1 MAIKSRKHS
10 TPGYTQMSTVLAAM
24 LLPAA
29 AAHAADAVPAE
40 PVNSGRVMQEVRV
53 EGTKDNEFK
62 ADRANSAKYTELLVN
77 TPQTITVIKKEL
89 IEQQG
94 AVTLAEA
101 LRNTPGV
108 GAFFLGENGNTNT
121 GDAIFMRGFDAS
133 SSIYVD
139 GVRDMGSIS
148 RDIFNVEQIDIVKG
162 PAGTDGGRGS
172 PTGSINLGSKQA
184 TMQDAYSGIVTAGS
198 GQQKR
203 ATADLNRVIDVNSG
217 TAFRLNLLA
226 QDSGNPAR
234 DVIKNKRWAV
244 APTIGFGLGSPTRL
258 SLSYLHVDQ
267 DNVPDGGVPTIG
279 LPGYTSPGA
288 SKANPGDTRQY
299 LNSAQ
304 RVDPRGFYGSTSDY
318 DQVKADMAT
327 IRVDHDFS
335 PTVKLQNTARY
346 GKTKQDYLLSAFR
359 GNADNLVTDI
369 PPTKIAPAV
378 VLPASQWTLKRPDL
392 RTIKDQENQ
401 LLTNQ
406 TTVTFDFDGA
416 GMKHTAVAG
425 LEFINEKQLTYGYDT
440 LSLGVLAD
448 ANLYNPNPDA
458 PFKTAPAPK
467 RNGVYGDATTNTQA
481 LYLFDT
487 AKLGNQWMFSG
498 GVRVDHFRT
507 SYNAVVLT
515 TATSNPGTPAG
526 VFLPVKLDLADTLLT
541 GKLSAL
547 YKPTENSS
555 VYATVATS
563 KQPPG
568 GGTFVLSTS
577 ASSAANPKFDP
588 QATVTKEIG
597 GKWDLLK
604 QKLAL
609 AGAIYRT
616 DVRNEIEQDPTDLL
630 YYQTGKK
637 RVDGIEVSLT
647 GELARNWL
655 ISGGYS
661 HMKTKVT
668 SGKVMTAAGE
678 NALSYTPKDSFTV
691 WTSYTL
697 PMGLKLGGGAN
708 YVGKLLRGTDG
719 AVGTPAYA
727 DAYWV
732 VNAMAAYQVTR
743 NIELQVNINNV
754 FDKDYIQAINKSGY
768 RYTPGAPRSGSVTAN
783 FRF

>member
-1 MAIKSRKHS
+1 MMAIKSRKHS
-10 TPGYTQMSTVLAAM
+10 TSAYSQMSTVLAAM

-29 AAHAADAVPAE
+29 AAHAADATPAP
-40 PVNSGRVMQEVRV
+40 PVASGGVMQEVRV
-53 EGTKDNEFK
+53 EGTKENDFK
-62 ADRANSAKYTELLVN
+62 ADRATSNKYTELLVN

-94 AVTLAEA
+94 AVTLADA

-121 GDAIFMRGFDAS
+121 GDAIYMRGFDAS

-172 PTGSINLGSKQA
+172 PTGSVNLSSKQA
-184 TMQDAYSGIVTAGS
+184 SMQDAYSGIVTAGS
-198 GQQKR
+198 GKQKR
-203 ATADLNRVIDVNSG
+203 ATADLNKVIDYNSG
-217 TAFRLNLLA
+217 TAFRLNVLA

-234 DVIKNKRWAV
+234 DVVKNKRWAV
-244 APTIGFGLGSPTRL
+244 APTIGFGIGSPTRVSL
-258 SLSYLHVDQ
+258 SLLHVDQ
-267 DNVPDGGVPTIG
+267 DNIPDGGVPTIG
-279 LPGYTSPGA
+279 LPGYTSPD
-288 SKANPGDTRQY
+288 SANTVVAKRRLY
-299 LNSAQ
+299 LNDAQ
-304 RVDPRGFYGSTSDY
+304 RVDPSGFYGSTSDY
-318 DQVKADMAT
+318 DKVKADMAT
-327 IRVDHDFS
+327 VRIDHDFS
-335 PTVKLQNTARY
+335 PSVKLQNMSRY
-346 GKTKQDYLLSAFR
+346 GKTQQDYLLSAFR
-359 GNADNLVTDI
+359 GNAANLVTE
-369 PPTKIAPAV
+369 TAVGV
-378 VLPASQWTLKRPDL
+378 VLPAAQWTLKRPDL

-406 TTVTFDFDGA
+406 TTVTFDFNGA

-440 LSLGVLAD
+440 ASLGVLAD
-448 ANLYNPNPDA
+448 ANLYHPNPDA
-458 PFKTAPAPK
+458 AFKTPSAPK

-487 AKLGNQWMFSG
+487 AKLGEQWMFSG
-498 GVRVDHFRT
+498 GVRVDHYRT
-507 SYNAVVLT
+507 SYDAVVLT
-515 TATSNPGTPAG
+515 TATSNPPVPAG

-547 YKPTENSS
+547 YKPTESSS

-568 GGTFVLSTS
+568 GGTFQLSTS

-588 QATVTKEIG
+588 QSTVTKEIG

-647 GELARNWL
+647 GEIARNWL

-668 SGKVMTAAGE
+668 SGKVMTASGD
-678 NALSYTPKDSFTV
+678 NSLSYTPKDSFTV

-732 VNAMAAYQVTR
+732 VNAMAAYPVTR
-743 NIELQVNINNV
+743 NIELQLNINNV

-768 RYTPGAPRSGSVTAN
+768 RYTPGAPRSGSLTAN

>member
-24 LLPAA
+24 LLPVA
-29 AAHAADAVPAE
+29 AAHAADAAPAL
-40 PVNSGRVMQEVRV
+40 PIGGVMKEVRV
-53 EGTKDNEFK
+53 EGVKENEFK

-139 GVRDMGSIS
+139 GVRDIGSIS
-148 RDIFNVEQIDIVKG
+148 RDTFNIEQIDIVKG

-198 GQQKR
+198 GKQKR
-203 ATADLNRVIDVNSG
+203 ATADLNKVIDVNSG
-217 TAFRLNLLA
+217 AAFRLNVLA

-234 DVIKNKRWAV
+234 DVVKNKRWAV
-244 APTIGFGLGSPTRL
+244 APTVGLGIGSPTRL
-258 SLSYLHVDQ
+258 TLSYLHVDQ

-279 LPGYTSPGA
+279 LPGYTSPD
-288 SKANPGDTRQY
+288 SNNPNVAKRRLY
-299 LNSAQ
+299 LNDAAP
-304 RVDPRGFYGSTSDY
+304 VDPRGFYGSTSDY
-318 DQVKADMAT
+318 DKVKADMAT
-327 IRVDHDFS
+327 VRIDHDFS
-335 PTVKLQNTARY
+335 PSVKLQNTARY
-346 GKTKQDYLLSAFR
+346 GKTSQDYLLSAFLA
-359 GNADNLVTDI
+359 NAANLVTE
-369 PPTKIAPAV
+369 TAAGA
-378 VLPASQWTLKRPDL
+378 VLPASQWTLKRPNL

-406 TTVTFDFDGA
+406 TTLTFDFNGA

-425 LEFINEKQLTYGYDT
+425 LEFISEKQLNLGYDAA
-440 LSLGVLAD
+440 SLGVLSD
-448 ANLYNPNPDA
+448 ASLYNPNPAA
-458 PFKTAPAPK
+458 PFKSPLAQK
-467 RNGVYGDATTNTQA
+467 RNAVYSDTTTTTQA

-487 AKLGNQWMFSG
+487 AKLGDKWMFSG
-498 GVRVDHFRT
+498 GVRMDHYRT
-507 SYNAVVLT
+507 DYNAVVLT

-526 VFLPVKLDLADTLLT
+526 VFLPVKLGLGDTLLT

-555 VYATVATS
+555 VYATVAS
-563 KQPPG
+563 NKQPPG
-568 GGTFVLSTS
+568 GGTFQLSTS

-588 QATVTKEIG
+588 QVTSTKEIG

-637 RVDGIEVSLT
+637 RVDGIEISLT
-647 GELARNWL
+647 GEIARNWL
-655 ISGGYS
+655 ISGGYA
-661 HMKTKVT
+661 HMKTSVT

-678 NALSYTPKDSFTV
+678 NALSYTPEDSFTV

-719 AVGTPAYA
+719 AVGTPAFA
-727 DAYWV
+727 DAYLV

-743 NIELQVNINNV
+743 NIELQVNINNL
-754 FDKDYIQAINKSGY
+754 FDKTYIQAINKSGY

-783 FRF
+783 IRF

>member
-1 MAIKSRKHS
+1 MMAIKSRKHS
-10 TPGYTQMSTVLAAM
+10 TPAVTQMSTVLAAM

-29 AAHAADAVPAE
+29 AAHAADAIPAP
-40 PVNSGRVMQEVRV
+40 PVSGGVMQEVRV
-53 EGTKDNEFK
+53 EGSKENDFK
-62 ADRANSAKYTELLVN
+62 ADRATSAKYTELLVN

-94 AVTLAEA
+94 AVTLADA

-108 GAFFLGENGNTNT
+108 GAFFLGENGSTNT
-121 GDAIFMRGFDAS
+121 GDAIYMRGFDAS

-139 GVRDMGSIS
+139 GIRDMGSIS

-172 PTGSINLGSKQA
+172 PTGSVNLSSKQA
-184 TMQDAYSGIVTAGS
+184 MMQDAYSGIVTAGS
-198 GQQKR
+198 GKQQR
-203 ATADLNRVIDVNSG
+203 ATADLNKVIDYNSG

-234 DVIKNKRWAV
+234 DVVKNKRWAV
-244 APTIGFGLGSPTRL
+244 APTIGFGIGSPTRVSL
-258 SLSYLHVDQ
+258 SLLHVDQ

-279 LPGYTSPGA
+279 LPGYTSPD
-288 SKANPGDTRQY
+288 SANPVVAKRRPY
-299 LNSAQ
+299 LNDAQ

-318 DQVKADMAT
+318 DKVKADMAT
-327 IRVDHDFS
+327 VRLEHDFS
-335 PTVKLQNTARY
+335 PAVKLQNMTRY
-346 GKTKQDYLLSAFR
+346 GKTQQDYLLSAFR
-359 GNADNLVTDI
+359 GNAANLVTE
-369 PPTKIAPAV
+369 TKAGV
-378 VLPASQWTLKRPDL
+378 VLPASEWTLARPDL

-425 LEFINEKQLTYGYDT
+425 LEFINEKQLTYGYDAA
-440 LSLGVLAD
+440 SLGKLAP
-448 ANLYNPNPDA
+448 ANLYHPDPNA
-458 PFKTAPAPK
+458 PFETAPAPK
-467 RNGVYGDATTNTQA
+467 RNAVYGDTTVNTQA

-487 AKLGNQWMFSG
+487 AKLGEQWMFSG
-498 GVRVDHFRT
+498 GIRADHYT
-507 SYNAVVLT
+507 TNYSGTVLT

-526 VFLPVKLDLADTLLT
+526 VFLPVKLDLGDTLWT
-541 GKLSAL
+541 GKFSAL
-547 YKPTENSS
+547 YKPTANSS

-568 GGTFVLSTS
+568 GGTLVLSTTANS
-577 ASSAANPKFDP
+577 VSNPKFDP
-588 QATVTKEIG
+588 QSTTTKEIG

-609 AGAIYRT
+609 AAAIYRT

-637 RVDGIEVSLT
+637 RVDGVEISLT
-647 GELARNWL
+647 GEIARNWL
-655 ISGGYS
+655 ISGGYA
-661 HMKTKVT
+661 HMKTSVT
-668 SGKVMTAAGE
+668 SGKVMTASNE
-678 NALSYTPKDSFTV
+678 NVLSYTPKDSFTV

-697 PMGLKLGGGAN
+697 PMGLKIGGGAN
-708 YVGKLLRGTDG
+708 YVGKLQRGTDG

-743 NIELQVNINNV
+743 NIELQLNINNV

-768 RYTPGAPRSGSVTAN
+768 RYTPGAPRSGSLTAN
-783 FRF
+783 IRF

>member
-1 MAIKSRKHS
+1 
-10 TPGYTQMSTVLAAM
+10 
-24 LLPAA
+24 
-29 AAHAADAVPAE
+29 
-40 PVNSGRVMQEVRV
+40 MQEVRV
-53 EGTKDNEFK
+53 EGVKENEFK
-62 ADRANSAKYTELLVN
+62 ADRANSTKYTELLVN

-94 AVTLAEA
+94 AVTLADA

-121 GDAIFMRGFDAS
+121 GDAIYMRGFDAS

-139 GVRDMGSIS
+139 GLRDMGSIS
-148 RDIFNVEQIDIVKG
+148 RDIFNIEQIDIVKG

-203 ATADLNRVIDVNSG
+203 ATADLNKVIDVNSG

-244 APTIGFGLGSPTRL
+244 APTIGFGIGSPTRV

-279 LPGYTSPGA
+279 LPGYTSPD
-288 SKANPGDTRQY
+288 SKNNVVAKRRLY
-299 LNSAQ
+299 LNDAM

-318 DQVKADMAT
+318 DKVKADMAT
-327 IRVDHDFS
+327 VRIDHDFS
-335 PTVKLQNTARY
+335 PSVKLQNMTRY
-346 GKTKQDYLLSAFR
+346 GKTQQDYLLSAFR
-359 GNADNLVTDI
+359 GNAANLVTE
-369 PPTKIAPAV
+369 TAAGV
-378 VLPASQWTLKRPDL
+378 VLPVAQWSLKRPDL

-401 LLTNQ
+401 LLANQ

-425 LEFINEKQLTYGYDT
+425 LEFINEKQLTYGYDAP
-440 LSLGVLAD
+440 SLGELPE
-448 ANLYNPNPDA
+448 ANLYSPNPDA
-458 PFKTAPAPK
+458 PFKRAPAPK
-467 RNGVYGDATTNTQA
+467 RNGVYGDASTNTQA

-498 GVRVDHFRT
+498 GVRVDHYST

-515 TATSNPGTPAG
+515 SG
-526 VFLPVKLDLADTLLT
+526 VFVPVKLDLADTLLT
-541 GKLSAL
+541 GKMSAL

-568 GGTFVLSTS
+568 GGTFVLST
-577 ASSAANPKFDP
+577 AANSAANPKFDP
-588 QATVTKEIG
+588 QSTVTKEIG

-604 QKLAL
+604 EKLAL

-616 DVRNEIEQDPTDLL
+616 EVRNEIEQDPTDLL

-637 RVDGIEVSLT
+637 RVDGIEISLT
-647 GELARNWL
+647 GEIARNWL
-655 ISGGYS
+655 VSGGYA
-661 HMKTKVT
+661 HMKTSVT

-678 NALSYTPKDSFTV
+678 NSLSYTPKDSFTV

-708 YVGKLLRGTDG
+708 YVGKLLRGTDS
-719 AVGTPAYA
+719 AVGTPAFA

-732 VNAMAAYQVTR
+732 ANAMAAYQVTR
-743 NIELQVNINNV
+743 NVELQVNINNL
-754 FDKDYIQAINKSGY
+754 FDKTYIQAINKSGY

-783 FRF
+783 IRF

>member
-1 MAIKSRKHS
+1 MAIKSRKHA
-10 TPGYTQMSTVLAAM
+10 TPGYSQMSTVLAAM
-24 LLPAA
+24 LLPVA
-29 AAHAADAVPAE
+29 AAHAADAADAAPAVE
-40 PVNSGRVMQEVRV
+40 TAVVGTLQEVRV
-53 EGTKDNEFK
+53 EGARENDFK
-62 ADRANSAKYTELLVN
+62 ADRASSAKYTELLVN

-148 RDIFNVEQIDIVKG
+148 RDIFNIEQIDIVKG

-198 GQQKR
+198 GKQKR
-203 ATADLNRVIDVNSG
+203 ATADLNQVLDVNSG

-226 QDSGNPAR
+226 QDSGDPAR
-234 DVIKNKRWAV
+234 NVVKNKRWAV
-244 APTIGFGLGSPTRL
+244 APTIATGLGSATRL
-258 SLSYLHVDQ
+258 SLSLLHVDQ
-267 DNVPDGGVPTIG
+267 DNIPDGGVPTIG
-279 LPGYTSPGA
+279 LPGYTSPD
-288 SKANPGDTRQY
+288 SANAVVAKRRLY
-299 LNSAQ
+299 LNDAA

-318 DQVKADMAT
+318 DKVKADMAT
-327 IRVDHDFS
+327 VRIDHDFS
-335 PTVKLQNTARY
+335 PSVKLQNMSRY
-346 GKTKQDYLLSAFR
+346 GKTQQNYLLSAFR
-359 GNADNLVTDI
+359 GNAANLVTE
-369 PPTKIAPAV
+369 TAAGV

-392 RTIKDQENQ
+392 RTIKDQENE

-406 TTVTFDFDGA
+406 TTLTFDFEGA

-425 LEFINEKQLTYGYDT
+425 LEFINEKQRNYGYDT
-440 LSLGVLAD
+440 ASLGVLSD
-448 ANLYNPNPDA
+448 ANLYNPDPNA
-458 PFKTAPAPK
+458 PFKSPSAPK
-467 RNGVYGDATTNTQA
+467 RNAVYSDATTNTQA

-487 AKLGNQWMFSG
+487 AKLGEQWMFSG
-498 GVRVDHFRT
+498 GVRMDHYRT
-507 SYNAVVLT
+507 NYNAIVLT
-515 TATSNPGTPAG
+515 TATSNPPVPAG
-526 VFLPVKLDLADTLLT
+526 TFLPVNLGLGDTLLN

-547 YKPTENSS
+547 YKPTDNSS

-568 GGTFVLSTS
+568 GSTFQLST
-577 ASSAANPKFDP
+577 AANSAANPKFDP
-588 QATVTKEIG
+588 QSTVTKEIG
-597 GKWDLLK
+597 GKLDLLK

-616 DVRNEIEQDPTDLL
+616 DVRNEIEQDPTDLQ

-637 RVDGIEVSLT
+637 RVDGIEISLT
-647 GELARNWL
+647 GEITRNWL
-655 ISGGYS
+655 ISGGYA
-661 HMKTKVT
+661 HMKTSVT
-668 SGKVMTAAGE
+668 SGKIATASGQ
-678 NALSYTPKDSFTV
+678 NNLSYTPKDSFTV

-708 YVGKLLRGTDG
+708 YTGKLLRGTDG

-727 DAYWV
+727 QAHWV
-732 VNAMAAYQVTR
+732 VNAMAAYAVTR
-743 NIELQVNINNV
+743 NIELQLNVNNV
-754 FDKDYIQAINKSGY
+754 FDKDYVAAINKSGY
-768 RYTPGAPRSGSVTAN
+768 RYTPGAPRSGSLTAN
-783 FRF
+783 IRF

>member
-1 MAIKSRKHS
+1 
-10 TPGYTQMSTVLAAM
+10 
-24 LLPAA
+24 LPAA
-29 AAHAADAVPAE
+29 AAHAAD
-40 PVNSGRVMQEVRV
+40 PVSAPPVTSGGVMQEVRV
-53 EGTKDNEFK
+53 EGSKENEFK

-108 GAFFLGENGNTNT
+108 GAFFLGENGATNT
-121 GDAIFMRGFDAS
+121 GDAIYMRGFDAS

-148 RDIFNVEQIDIVKG
+148 RDIFNIEQIDIVKG

-172 PTGSINLGSKQA
+172 PTGSVNLGSKQA

-198 GQQKR
+198 GKQKR
-203 ATADLNRVIDVNSG
+203 ATADLNKVVDYNSG

-234 DVIKNKRWAV
+234 DVVKNKRWAV
-244 APTIGFGLGSPTRL
+244 APTIGFGIGSPTRVSL
-258 SLSYLHVDQ
+258 SLLHVDQ
-267 DNVPDGGVPTIG
+267 DNIPDGGVPTIG
-279 LPGYTSPGA
+279 LPGYTTPGA
-288 SKANPGDTRQY
+288 SKANPGDRRLY
-299 LNSAQ
+299 LNDAKP
-304 RVDPRGFYGSTSDY
+304 VDPSGFYGSTSDY
-318 DQVKADMAT
+318 DKVKADMAT
-327 IRVDHDFS
+327 VRFEHDFS
-335 PTVKLQNTARY
+335 PSVKLQNMSRY

-369 PPTKIAPAV
+369 PPTKTAPAIL
-378 VLPASQWTLKRPDL
+378 LPASQWTLKRPDL

-401 LLTNQ
+401 LLANQ
-406 TTVTFDFDGA
+406 TTVTFDFNGA

-425 LEFINEKQLTYGYDT
+425 LEFISEKQLTYGYDSK
-440 LSLGVLAD
+440 SLGDLPD
-448 ANLYNPNPDA
+448 ANLYNPNPSA

-467 RNGVYGDATTNTQA
+467 RNSVYGEATTNTQA

-487 AKLGNQWMFSG
+487 AKLGEQWMFSG
-498 GVRVDHFRT
+498 GVRADHYST
-507 SYNAVVLT
+507 SYDAVVLT
-515 TATSNPGTPAG
+515 TASTSPGVPAG
-526 VFLPVKLDLADTLLT
+526 VFLPVKLDLADTLWT

-568 GGTFVLSTS
+568 GGTMALSIS
-577 ASSAANPKFDP
+577 ANSAANPKFDP
-588 QATVTKEIG
+588 QSTTTKEIG
-597 GKWDLLK
+597 GKWDFLK

-609 AGAIYRT
+609 AAAIYRT
-616 DVRNEIEQDPTDLL
+616 DVRNEIEQDPTDLQ

-637 RVDGIEVSLT
+637 RVDGVEISLT
-647 GELARNWL
+647 GEIARNWL
-655 ISGGYS
+655 ISGGYA
-661 HMKTKVT
+661 HMKTQVT
-668 SGKVMTAAGE
+668 SGKVMTAAGQ
-678 NALSYTPKDSFTV
+678 NVLSYTPKDSFTV

-743 NIELQVNINNV
+743 NIELQLNVNNL
-754 FDKDYIQAINKSGY
+754 FDKEYIQAINKSGY
-768 RYTPGAPRSGSVTAN
+768 RYTPGAPRSGSLTAN
-783 FRF
+783 IRF

>member
-10 TPGYTQMSTVLAAM
+10 TPGYSQMSTVLAAM
-24 LLPAA
+24 LLPVA
-29 AAHAADAVPAE
+29 AAHAAAPEANAAPAA
-40 PVNSGRVMQEVRV
+40 PVASGGVMQEVRV
-53 EGTKDNEFK
+53 EGSKENEFK
-62 ADRANSAKYTELLVN
+62 ADRASSTKYTELLVN

-94 AVTLAEA
+94 AVTLADA

-108 GAFFLGENGNTNT
+108 GAFFLGENGATNT
-121 GDAIFMRGFDAS
+121 GDAIYMRGFDAS

-172 PTGSINLGSKQA
+172 PTGSINLSSKQA

-198 GQQKR
+198 GKQKR
-203 ATADLNRVIDVNSG
+203 ATADLNKVVDYNSG

-234 DVIKNKRWAV
+234 DVVNNKRWAV
-244 APTIGFGLGSPTRL
+244 APTIGFGIGSPTRVSL
-258 SLSYLHVDQ
+258 SLLHVDQ
-267 DNVPDGGVPTIG
+267 DNIPDGGVPTVG

-288 SKANPGDTRQY
+288 STNNKNDPRLY
-299 LNSAQ
+299 LNNAQ

-318 DQVKADMAT
+318 DKVKADMAT
-327 IRVDHDFS
+327 VRVEHDFS
-335 PTVKLQNTARY
+335 PAVKLQNLSRY
-346 GKTKQDYLLSAFR
+346 GKTQQDYLLSAFR
-359 GNADNLVTDI
+359 GNAANLVTD
-369 PPTKIAPAV
+369 TKGGV
-378 VLPASQWTLKRPDL
+378 VLPASQWTLARPDL

-406 TTVTFDFDGA
+406 TTLTFDFDGA

-425 LEFINEKQLTYGYDT
+425 LEFINEKQLTYGYDNN
-440 LSLGVLAD
+440 SLGKLQP
-448 ANLYNPNPDA
+448 ANLYNPNPNM
-458 PFKTAPAPK
+458 PFETAPAPK

-487 AKLGNQWMFSG
+487 AKLGDKWMFSG
-498 GVRVDHFRT
+498 GIRADHYST
-507 SYNAVVLT
+507 SYSGVVLT
-515 TATSNPGTPAG
+515 TASTAPGVPAG
-526 VFLPVKLDLADTLLT
+526 VFLPVKLDLADTLWT

-568 GGTFVLSTS
+568 GGTFQLSTS
-577 ASSAANPKFDP
+577 VNSASNPKFDP
-588 QATVTKEIG
+588 QSTTTKEIG

-647 GELARNWL
+647 GEIARNWL

-661 HMKTKVT
+661 HMKTSVT
-668 SGKVMTAAGE
+668 SGKVMTAAGQ
-678 NALSYTPKDSFTV
+678 NVLSYTPKDSFTV

-743 NIELQVNINNV
+743 NVELQLNVNNL

-768 RYTPGAPRSGSVTAN
+768 RYTPGAPRSASLTAN
-783 FRF
+783 IRF